1 MERLNS
7 GKLTWAWLG
16 LLLLTAVGLVTG
28 QTSGHASWLPILV
41 APLIWMKGWVVAR
54 YFLNAGEAHPY
65 VSWLVRVFTA
75 FAPAALILT
84 DVLSR

>member
-7 GKLTWAWLG
+7 IRLTSAWLG
-16 LLLLTAVGLVTG
+16 LLLLTTVGLAIG

-41 APLIWMKGWVVAR
+41 ALLIWMKGWVVAR
-54 YFLNAGEAHPY
+54 YFLTARDAHPY

-84 DVLSR
+84 DALSR